1 MMEQTVAHRR
11 LVYITG
17 LRVRYSECFVSAMTI
32 RPCRKVVM
40 QREDVVH
47 QTVLECLHIFL
58 LALPSR
64 KLTPCR
70 EQVLD
75 GDDIVVTMAE
85 LNPPRTPPPN
95 GFCLF
100 WSGSRMSTFSGM
112 SIILSSPRYINT
124 QSEQKSM
131 YCSSK

>member
-1 MMEQTVAHRR
+1 MMEQTVAHGR

-85 LNPPRTPPPN
+85 LNPPRTPPPPPTAFASF
-95 GFCLF
+95 GADQECLP
-100 WSGSRMSTFSGM
+100 S
-112 SIILSSPRYINT
+112 LA
-124 QSEQKSM
+124 
-131 YCSSK
+131 